1 MSPPGG
7 RQGDRQAG
15 RSRLV
20 QQWPLTGSTWEY
32 QDDIHLEWTC
42 WSETYP
48 DQVHK
53 ELARR
58 AAMADKSL
66 RAYLREVLT
75 EHVAVPSTEKWLER
89 LRELGPTHAH
99 SPSGAELAVL
109 ARAED
114 DELLSR

>member
-1 MSPPGG
+1 MDVLI
-7 RQGDRQAG
+7 RD
-15 RSRLV
+15 L
-20 QQWPLTGSTWEY
+20 
-32 QDDIHLEWTC
+32 
-42 WSETYP
+42 P
-48 DQVHK
+48 DQVHE

-75 EHVAVPSTEKWLER
+75 EHVAVPSTDQWLER
-89 LRELGPTHAH
+89 LRELGPTHADG
-99 SPSGAELAVL
+99 PTGAELVAV